1 VFNQHIALLSMNYKK
16 LINSLRQFR
25 TWHRFIGTGLGF
37 FVIIMSI
44 TGILLGWKKNVDLLQ
59 PPEQKGTSSDLTQW
73 VTVESI
79 VQSASHAVDSVV
91 GRTIEVDKLDVR
103 PSKGIIKVLFKEGY
117 WEVQVDGTTGKSLSV
132 MQRHTDWIEQL
143 HDGSIINDFVKLT
156 YSNIIGWGVL
166 ILTLSGFWL
175 WYGPKMVKK
184 MKTR

>member
-1 VFNQHIALLSMNYKK
+1 MNYKK
-16 LINSLRQFR
+16 LVDSLRQFR

-37 FVIIMSI
+37 FVIIISI
-44 TGILLGWKKNVDLLQ
+44 TGILLSWKKNIDLLQ

-73 VTVESI
+73 VSVESI

-91 GRTIEVDKLDVR
+91 GRNIEVDKLDVR

-156 YSNIIGWGVL
+156 YSNILGWGVL

-175 WYGPKMVKK
+175 WYGPKVVKK

>member
-1 VFNQHIALLSMNYKK
+1 MNYKK

-25 TWHRFIGTGLGF
+25 TWHRFIGTGLGV
-37 FVIIMSI
+37 FVILISL
-44 TGILLGWKKNVDLLQ
+44 TGILLSWKKNFDILQ
-59 PPEQKGTSSDLTQW
+59 PPEQKGISSDLTKW
-73 VTVESI
+73 VSVESI

-166 ILTLSGFWL
+166 ILTISGFWL

>member
-1 VFNQHIALLSMNYKK
+1 MNYKK

>member
-1 VFNQHIALLSMNYKK
+1 MKYKK
-16 LINSLRQFR
+16 VVNSLRQFR
-25 TWHRFIGTGLGF
+25 TWHRFIGTGLGV

-73 VTVESI
+73 ISIESI
-79 VQSASHAVDSVV
+79 VQSASHAIDSVV
-91 GRTIEVDKLDVR
+91 GRSIKVDKLDVR
-103 PSKGIIKVLFKEGY
+103 PSKGIVKVLFKEGY

-166 ILTLSGFWL
+166 VLTLSGLWL
-175 WYGPKMVKK
+175 WYGPKVVKK
-184 MKTR
+184 IKTSKAS